1 MSARLFFSAFIAVLC
16 TTSAIN
22 EEMSGVT
29 ETIPTTAGLLRGKP
43 TMVLNKRVN
52 LFLGVPY
59 AQPPVG
65 NLRFKHP
72 VALEA
77 AHVERLSTNFAPSC
91 NQPRHLESVI
101 NPLLKPNRA
110 SIAEDCLYLNIY
122 VPESQNDSLPVMV
135 WLAGEGFD
143 FADPQQ
149 FDASY
154 LAAEGNVIVV
164 TVNYRL
170 SVFGFLTTLSEEAPG
185 NAGLYDQRMAL
196 KWVKSNIEKFGG
208 DSESITLFGRFT
220 GSMSAA
226 IHTFS
231 PLSMEEN
238 LFNRVIFQSGVPVG
252 DWVFDRNPLNT
263 TYELAQATNCLY
275 SEMSKIAKCLREYPA
290 EELLKKAISLPFR
303 FRPIYDFHLIHENAI
318 SAASKSNY
326 APVDVMVGINN
337 DEGSICTIALNA
349 FESPFYH
356 KILHNN
362 LTRTDF
368 SELIQKY
375 VGDFFRGENDVLS
388 MLAEYQ
394 YNRNGEEKYRRKFLN
409 FCADIFIVSRIQRL
423 ADILGEKNGSVYF
436 YEMKHRP
443 SFSIQP
449 HFIRAGHGDDV
460 LYAFALPLQIE
471 DLSDEER
478 KLTRELVHG
487 IVNFASSGNP
497 NPMEGHSKW
506 PRYTSDRKEVMNF
519 VTHQDPPGPRSA
531 VRTVHDD
538 SAEFWNTVVP
548 TVKSSQCQLPPRSAL
563 LTSEMQNTELNKEE
577 NTFLGIHM
585 ALPTIGYM
593 VLGLIGS
600 TCLLL
605 VLFLVTLNKLVSE
618 KKSSFR
624 RLQ

>member
-1 MSARLFFSAFIAVLC
+1 MSTRLFFSAFIAVLC
-16 TTSAIN
+16 TTSVIN
-22 EEMSGVT
+22 EEMSEFT
-29 ETIPTTAGLLRGKP
+29 EPVPTSVGLLKGKP
-43 TMVLNKRVN
+43 TMVLDKRVN

-65 NLRFKHP
+65 DLRFKHP
-72 VALEA
+72 LALEA
-77 AHVERLSTNFAPSC
+77 AHVERLATSFAPSC
-91 NQPRHLESVI
+91 YQPPHLESVI

-110 SIAEDCLYLNIY
+110 VINEDCLYLNIY
-122 VPESQNDSLPVMV
+122 VPDSQNDSLPVMV

-170 SVFGFLTTLSEEAPG
+170 SVFGFLTTLSGDAPG

-196 KWVKSNIEKFGG
+196 KWIKSNIEKFGG

-231 PLSMEEN
+231 PLSLEEK

-263 TYELAQATNCLY
+263 TYELAQATNCLF
-275 SEMSKIAKCLREYPA
+275 SEMTKIFECIRDYPA
-290 EELLKKAISLPFR
+290 DKLLSKAMGIPFR

-337 DEGSICTIALNA
+337 DEGSLCTIALNA

-362 LTRTDF
+362 LTEADF
-368 SELIQKY
+368 SKLIQEY
-375 VGDFFRGENDVLS
+375 IEDFFRGENDVLS
-388 MLAEYQ
+388 TLAEYE
-394 YNRNGEEKYRRKFLN
+394 YNRNSEEKYRRKFLN
-409 FCADIFIVSRIQRL
+409 FCGDIFIVSRIQRL
-423 ADILGEKNGSVYF
+423 ADVLVDKNTSLFF
-436 YEMKHRP
+436 YVLKHRP

-449 HFIRAGHGDDV
+449 HFIKAAHGDDV

-471 DLSDEER
+471 DLSDGER
-478 KLTRELVHG
+478 QLTQKIVRG
-487 IVNFASSGNP
+487 ITNFARSGNP
-497 NPMEGHSKW
+497 NPMDAHSEW
-506 PRYTSDRKEVMNF
+506 PMYTHERKEVMNF
-519 VTHQDPPGPRSA
+519 ATDRDPQVPRSA
-531 VRTVHDD
+531 SKTVNED
-538 SAEFWNTVVP
+538 SAEFWNTIVP
-548 TVKSSQCQLPPRSAL
+548 TIKSHQCQLLPRSSL
-563 LTSEMQNTELNKEE
+563 LTSNIENTELNKDES
-577 NTFLGIHM
+577 TFLGIHM
-585 ALPTIGYM
+585 ALPTVEYM

-605 VLFLVTLNKLVSE
+605 ILFLVTFNKLVNE